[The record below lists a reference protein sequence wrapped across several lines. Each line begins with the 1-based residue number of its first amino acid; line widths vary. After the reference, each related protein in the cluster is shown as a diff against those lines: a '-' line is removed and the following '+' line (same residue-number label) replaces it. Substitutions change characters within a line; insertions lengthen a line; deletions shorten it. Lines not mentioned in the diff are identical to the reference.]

1 MPRRLILAWAGF
13 LSLAM
18 WAAVA
23 NFIKFAE
30 RPAEPRYW
38 CDVKRE
44 QAEALAAKIA
54 GEPEA
59 DRQRDQQALVWL
71 FLEARERKKAHDA
84 AILTAPARPVEGAY
98 DDVYARRQH
107 VVSVAELMHDCSP
120 EMLTTF
126 EGLVKYG
133 DKRLPDKDP
142 RRFRDYNN
150 LGMICVV
157 LSQNTTDPAYK
168 NDLLAQAAHWLDLAE
183 SGFAGGS
190 KVDLVSVIEN
200 KLMLAEAC
208 ENRAMAKQY
217 RTRMYD
223 LLREIDG
230 PAPLV
235 TL

>member
-1 MPRRLILAWAGF
+1 MPRRLILAWAAF

-30 RPAEPRYW
+30 RPPEPRYW
-38 CDVKRE
+38 CDVKLE
-44 QAEALAAKIA
+44 QAQALAAKID
-54 GEPEA
+54 GEPDA
-59 DRQRDQQALVWL
+59 ARGPDQQELVWL
-71 FLEARERKKAHDA
+71 FLQARDRKKAHDA
-84 AILTAPARPVEGAY
+84 AISTIPERPAGGAY
-98 DDVYARRQH
+98 DDAYARRQH

-133 DKRLPDKDP
+133 DKLLPPNDP

-150 LGMICVV
+150 LGMICVL
-157 LSQNTTDPAYK
+157 LSQNTTDSAYK

-183 SGFAGGS
+183 NGFTGGS

-208 ENRAMAKQY
+208 ENPAMAKQY
-217 RTRMYD
+217 RTRMNE